1 MRRGGSEGRER
12 ARAIGR
18 GRRSNG
24 DKDRD
29 GAIGGEEGRGVMN
42 GGEKEVPLGAPR
54 STRVLSKARSVAGR
68 PRLNRCRV
76 DWGRA

>member
-1 MRRGGSEGRER
+1 MRRGGSEGENVHVRWEEGDGSDR
-12 ARAIGR
+12 ARGSAIEGETGR
-18 GRRSNG
+18 G
-24 DKDRD
+24 
-29 GAIGGEEGRGVMN
+29 EMN
-42 GGEKEVPLGAPR
+42 EGEKEVPLGAPR